1 MSRPMVLG
9 LVLLVLIL
17 TSQSDWKK
25 EPKVDLEAAS
35 IAISKQQKLQ
45 SNHEKVNKEVSI
57 LPQFVY

>member
-17 TSQSDWKK
+17 TSQSDWKI

-35 IAISKQQKLQ
+35 ITISKQQKLQ